1 MFISPFSGTHMNGGM
16 IMNMYNPRNRR
27 KISVVIIIILALA
40 MILPMVA
47 SAVYSYGI

>member
-1 MFISPFSGTHMNGGM
+1 
-16 IMNMYNPRNRR
+16 MNMYNPKNRR
-27 KISVVIIIILALA
+27 KISVVIIIVLIAA